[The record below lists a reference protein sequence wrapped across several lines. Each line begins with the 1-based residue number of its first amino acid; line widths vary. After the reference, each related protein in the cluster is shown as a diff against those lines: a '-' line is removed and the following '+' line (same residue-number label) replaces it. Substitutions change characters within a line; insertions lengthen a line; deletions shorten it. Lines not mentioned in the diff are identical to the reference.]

1 MALNQTFLPQIYL
14 NLVSN
19 TNYKI
24 TDFYKLSE
32 DEIIRDFE
40 NDTHTLINPIKQLKK
55 EEREKE
61 WDLER

>member
-1 MALNQTFLPQIYL
+1 MVLNQTILPQIYL
-14 NLVSN
+14 NLLSN

-24 TDFYKLSE
+24 TNFYKLSE